1 MLTEHD
7 EPMPHLA
14 DKFDIEAMRA
24 NRDAGTPGPWRR
36 GQEGNLR
43 VYGPDGRGEH
53 SGLIYD
59 VVTGR
64 ATKGAANAARIA
76 SVPDMEAEFERLT
89 ADLARAVE
97 ALEECQRDLDR
108 YSQME
113 YSSDHPVHV
122 RNRQRD
128 YDGNPARIALA
139 SIKERDNG

>member
-97 ALEECQRDLDR
+97 ALEKCEDIQRRVQHDTYWRSPDNTLWPDLCDTTNGTR
-108 YSQME
+108 TT
-113 YSSDHPVHV
+113 
-122 RNRQRD
+122 
-128 YDGNPARIALA
+128 IA

>member
-14 DKFDIEAMRA
+14 DNQAPERIWA
-24 NRDAGTPGPWRR
+24 
-36 GQEGNLR
+36 
-43 VYGPDGRGEH
+43 Y
-53 SGLIYD
+53 
-59 VVTGR
+59 TGSVMN
-64 ATKGAANAARIA
+64 GIA
-76 SVPDMEAEFERLT
+76 SWEWGLAYRTDDMEYDWPDPAEYVRADIVEALR

>member
-1 MLTEHD
+1 M
-7 EPMPHLA
+7 A
-14 DKFDIEAMRA
+14 DDQTPERIWTWYFIPSKQDDVIKGGWDDVEDRKSAEYVRADIVEA
-24 NRDAGTPGPWRR
+24 
-36 GQEGNLR
+36 LR
-43 VYGPDGRGEH
+43 
-53 SGLIYD
+53 
-59 VVTGR
+59 
-64 ATKGAANAARIA
+64 
-76 SVPDMEAEFERLT
+76 